1 VLHVEVFVQSREII
15 IITSSH
21 HHLVA
26 IKRSYETSKINEIR
40 QTSCESSLNKL
51 AKNATLLENT
61 LLDERNKYPHTN
73 GP

>member
-1 VLHVEVFVQSREII
+1 LESKEVMKQ
-15 IITSSH
+15 
-21 HHLVA
+21 A
-26 IKRSYETSKINEIR
+26 K

-61 LLDERNKYPHTN
+61 LLDERNKYPHNN